1 MEIASL
7 LSGGVDSSVVVHML
21 KEAGYNPTLFYI
33 KIGMDDDELLHCTS
47 EEDIE
52 MASLIAHRYGCKLEV
67 IDLHKDYWDNVVDYT
82 IRKVKQG
89 LTPNPDVMC
98 NKLIKFGVFEQR
110 VGHLFDKT
118 ATGHYA
124 TTTEINGKTYLSSAK
139 DPVKDQTDFLA
150 QIDHLQISKL
160 MFPIGHLMKN
170 EVRDIA
176 REANLPSAKRQDS
189 QGICFLGKVNYNDF
203 IRRYLGEKQGP
214 IVELETGK
222 ILGQHNGYW
231 FHTVGQRKGL
241 GLSGGPWYV
250 IRKDVDANI
259 VWASKGFA
267 ADAQFGNVFDMQQF
281 HFITD
286 NPWNDLAEEVDI
298 TFKLRPTPEFT
309 KGKILKTNDGYRVV
323 SDEKIQGIA
332 PGQFGVIYDADR
344 HICIGSGE
352 IKSSDISRH

>member
-124 TTTEINGKTYLSSAK
+124 TTTEINGKTYLSTAK

-150 QIDHLQISKL
+150 QIDHLQISNL

-298 TFKLRPTPEFT
+298 TFKIRHTPEFT

-352 IKSSDISRH
+352 I

>member
-1 MEIASL
+1 M

-82 IRKVKQG
+82 IRKVKLG

-124 TTTEINGKTYLSSAK
+124 TTSEVNGKTYLSTAK

-150 QIDHLQISKL
+150 QIDHLQVSKL

-222 ILGQHNGYW
+222 ILGRHNGYW

-259 VWASKGFA
+259 VWASKGFD
-267 ADAQFGNVFDMQQF
+267 ADAQYGNEFDMQQF

-286 NPWNDLAEEVDI
+286 NPWNDSANGVDI
-298 TFKLRPTPEFT
+298 TFKIRHTPEFT
-309 KGKILKTNDGYRVV
+309 KGKIIKTNDGYRVI
-323 SDEKIQGIA
+323 SDEKLQGIA

-352 IKSSDISRH
+352 IKRSGF

>member
-124 TTTEINGKTYLSSAK
+124 TTTEINGKTYLSTAK

-298 TFKLRPTPEFT
+298 TFKIRHTPEFT

-352 IKSSDISRH
+352 IKRSGF